1 MADAA
6 RLPAHT
12 ARLLARLRERPVRVH
27 AITNAAAQ
35 VLTANLLLA
44 AGAIPSLTHA
54 ADEVEAFAARA
65 DALLVNL
72 GTLDPERREAMPRAI
87 AAAKRAG
94 RVVVLDPVKVDA
106 SPPRRD
112 FARALLEKR
121 PDILRCNAGEFAA
134 LFGREPDDEAL
145 AEIARATGAMVAL
158 TGEIDR
164 ITDGARF
171 FRIANGHPMM
181 TRTTAMGCAGTAL
194 VAALS
199 AIEPDRALAA
209 ACALLAIG
217 VAGEIAA
224 QTAPGI
230 GTYPLHVLDALDALD
245 AGSLEERGRVV

>member
-6 RLPAHT
+6 RLSAHT
-12 ARLLARLRERPVRVH
+12 ARLLARLREQPVRVH

-35 VLTANLLLA
+35 TLTANLLLA
-44 AGAIPSLTHA
+44 ASAIPSLTHS

-65 DALLVNL
+65 DALVVNL
-72 GTLDPERREAMPRAI
+72 GTLDPERRAAMPRAM

-106 SPPRRD
+106 SPVRRD
-112 FARALLEKR
+112 VARTLLDAR
-121 PDILRCNAGEFAA
+121 PDVLRCNAGEFAA
-134 LFGREPDDEAL
+134 LFGREPDDAAL
-145 AEIARATGAMVAL
+145 AETARATGAVVAL
-158 TGEIDR
+158 TGAIDR
-164 ITDGARF
+164 IADGERV
-171 FRIANGHPMM
+171 FRVANGHPMM

-194 VAALS
+194 VAAFS
-199 AIEPDRALAA
+199 AIEPDRARAA

-224 QTAPGI
+224 ETAPGI

-245 AGSLEERGRVV
+245 AASLEERGRAG